1 MPEIYCGSVG
11 LEAFV
16 GRCCDRHHKNHGS
29 ADLVA
34 SVNEAHKK
42 GRERAR
48 SRSMKSMIV
57 LAVRATSAHMDQI
70 ARLERVDRIRAH
82 GSNKLI

>member
-1 MPEIYCGSVG
+1 
-11 LEAFV
+11 
-16 GRCCDRHHKNHGS
+16 
-29 ADLVA
+29 
-34 SVNEAHKK
+34 
-42 GRERAR
+42 
-48 SRSMKSMIV
+48 MIV